1 MTQEEYFS
9 KLNEIR
15 QKQYEIEREL
25 QIDFAMANNPYK
37 VGDIFKDHCGQIKI
51 KMIKCIINPFG
62 DKIPQCKYLGIEVK
76 KDGTPFKSGS
86 ERWAYQM
93 NEQH

>member
-1 MTQEEYFS
+1 MSQQQYLYKCKKCGGRILEITTKWGISRMSKCKCEKLKKMTKPEYFS

-51 KMIKCIINPFG
+51 KMIK
-62 DKIPQCKYLGIEVK
+62 
-76 KDGTPFKSGS
+76 
-86 ERWAYQM
+86 
-93 NEQH
+93 